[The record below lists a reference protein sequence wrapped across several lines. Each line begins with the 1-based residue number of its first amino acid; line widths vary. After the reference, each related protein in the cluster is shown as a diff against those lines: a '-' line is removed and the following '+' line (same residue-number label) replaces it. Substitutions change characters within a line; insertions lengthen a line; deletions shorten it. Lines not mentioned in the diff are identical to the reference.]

1 MRVGYSKG
9 FAWMMLVL
17 GVLQLGLHGFLF
29 TQGRSGVIQI
39 IPGVVCLLVGTAYL
53 LRPYFTVEAD
63 AVIFP
68 AAIGPMK
75 KPYPY
80 AAGELRIEKNALYV
94 GAKKTGARRWLANKT
109 DWDALEQRVTS
120 AKAFD

>member
-17 GVLQLGLHGFLF
+17 GVLQLGLHGFLLVK
-29 TQGRSGVIQI
+29 GRSGIIQI
-39 IPGVVCLLVGTAYL
+39 IPGVVCLLVGIAYMM
-53 LRPYFTVEAD
+53 RPYFHVEAD

-68 AAIGPMK
+68 AAIGPVK

-80 AAGELRIEKNALYV
+80 ADGELRIEQNALYI
-94 GAKKTGARRWLANKT
+94 GAKKTGARRWLANKA
-109 DWDALEQRVTS
+109 DWDALERRLSS
-120 AKAFD
+120 AVAFD